1 MSTSQPS
8 APGRERDERPPP
20 SDVLARAIRRA
31 GQEFNLRRRV
41 CAALE
46 GLRALGRQE
55 PLDEADQR
63 CVVMAYQLARLQPG
77 LPVLDT
83 SETAPPWNRTA

>member
-8 APGRERDERPPP
+8 APGRDREESPAP
-20 SDVLARAIRRA
+20 SDVLARAVRCASR
-31 GQEFNLRRRV
+31 EFNLRRRM

-63 CVVMAYQLARLQPG
+63 CLVMAYQLVRLEPR
-77 LPVLDT
+77 LPDLEGPA
-83 SETAPPWNRTA
+83 SEPRWNRTA